1 MTSPSA
7 NTLGFVVASEQP
19 GGGGVGEGGK
29 MCPEAETDTPAS
41 ERLRPLVKGYLM
53 GQNDSQKRFRIT
65 TPQYRSRPARRNQN
79 RVELALAAHVAHAV
93 LDGDGGVR
101 GGWARECEGK
111 GVGEEGDAV
120 SLRVD
125 VRQ

>member
-1 MTSPSA
+1 
-7 NTLGFVVASEQP
+7 
-19 GGGGVGEGGK
+19 

-93 LDGDGGVR
+93 LDRDGGMR
-101 GGWARECEGK
+101 GGWAVECDGK
-111 GVGEEGDAV
+111 GVGEEGNAV
-120 SLRVD
+120 SLRV
-125 VRQ
+125 REAICNTES